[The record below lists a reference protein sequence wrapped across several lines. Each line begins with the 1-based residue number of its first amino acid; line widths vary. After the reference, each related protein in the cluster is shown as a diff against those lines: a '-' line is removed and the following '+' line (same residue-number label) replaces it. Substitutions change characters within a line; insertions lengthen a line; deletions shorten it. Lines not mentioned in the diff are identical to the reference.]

1 MENLRLSKD
10 SRPHLRAITLRAS
23 PLGPGNCRVTILEE
37 SIIYLLAAIISVPIS
52 KRLGFGS
59 VLGYLCA
66 GILIGPFGFGF
77 IHEPEHILHF
87 AELGVVFLLFI
98 IGLELKPSRLW
109 IMRKMVFGLGT
120 AQVVV
125 SAAVIAV
132 LAWFYGLE
140 TGTSI
145 VIGLILALSS
155 TAFVLQMLAEKRQLS
170 TQYGRAAFSIL
181 LLQDL
186 AVIPLIALLPLLG
199 ARVGVTSGFDVA
211 EIALVIGT
219 MALLIVGGRLV
230 LKPVLYTV
238 AAAGIPELFTATAL
252 LVVIG
257 SALLMDFA
265 GMSMVLGAFLAGML
279 LADSEYRH
287 QLEADIAP
295 FKGLLLGL
303 FFIAVGM
310 SVNVNLLLEMPGR
323 ILLFVA
329 GIMAS
334 KAIVLVVLARLF
346 GMCDR
351 RNALSLA
358 AVMSQGGE
366 FAFVLFALAARERL
380 VPLELIDE
388 LILAVAVSMLLTPFV
403 YLLNERFSSRLGS
416 PESPRFDDIPE
427 EDHEVIIAGFGRVG
441 QIVGRLLQS
450 INKPFTALEIDSS
463 QVDIVRRYGNSV
475 HFGDAARSR
484 RKQGENTRPGHGRHG
499 DLTAHRRD
507 RKAPVPEPQDH
518 RARTQPPA
526 RSQAHGRG
534 RPPYLPRYAVI
545 ESRDGRKRADLA
557 RIRCER
563 GAPHIRHV
571 PGSGREAAG
580 RAIRAAGL
588 GGEADPV
595 REGRREG
602 TRVHPRTGPAAPALT
617 ARTTADGRAATHRY
631 PKRDD
636 LAW

>member
-1 MENLRLSKD
+1 
-10 SRPHLRAITLRAS
+10 
-23 PLGPGNCRVTILEE
+23 VTILQE

-52 KRLGFGS
+52 KRLGSGS

-98 IGLELKPSRLW
+98 IGLELKPARLW

-120 AQVVV
+120 AQVLV
-125 SAAVIAV
+125 SAALIAV

-140 TGTSI
+140 AQTSI
-145 VIGLILALSS
+145 VVGLILALSS
-155 TAFVLQMLAEKRQLS
+155 TAFVLQMLAEKKQLS
-170 TQYGRAAFSIL
+170 TQFGRAAFSIL

-199 ARVGVTSGFDVA
+199 ARAGLDSGFDPV
-211 EIALVIGT
+211 EVGMMIGT
-219 MALLIVGGRLV
+219 LVLLIVGGRLA
-230 LKPVLYTV
+230 LKPVLSTV

-257 SALLMDFA
+257 SALLMEFA
-265 GMSMVLGAFLAGML
+265 GMSMVLGAFIAGML

-310 SVNVNLLLEMPGR
+310 SVNIGLLLDIPGR
-323 ILLFVA
+323 IMLLVA
-329 GIMAS
+329 GLMVS
-334 KAIVLVVLARLF
+334 KAVVLIVLARLF

-351 RNALSLA
+351 RNAFSLA

-380 VPLELIDE
+380 VPAGVIDE

-403 YLLNERFSSRLGS
+403 YLLNERFSAKLGKAEA
-416 PESPRFDDIPE
+416 PQFDDIPE
-427 EDHEVIIAGFGRVG
+427 EEHEVIIAGFGRVG

-475 HFGDAARSR
+475 HFGDAAR
-484 RKQGENTRPGHGRHG
+484 
-499 DLTAHRRD
+499 
-507 RKAPVPEPQDH
+507 PEV
-518 RARTQPPA
+518 
-526 RSQAHGRG
+526 
-534 RPPYLPRYAVI
+534 L
-545 ESRDGRKRADLA
+545 
-557 RIRCER
+557 
-563 GAPHIRHV
+563 
-571 PGSGREAAG
+571 
-580 RAIRAAGL
+580 RAAG
-588 GGEADPV
+588 
-595 REGRREG
+595 
-602 TRVHPRTGPAAPALT
+602 AAHAKILVL
-617 ARTTADGRAATHRY
+617 ATADMETSLHIAETAKRQFPNLTIIARAHNRRHAH
-631 PKRDD
+631 KLMDVGVDKIFRDTLLSSLAMGESVLAKLGFDDNDVRHVSDTFRDADEKLLMEQYAMHESEEKLIQSARDAARELESILEQD
-636 LAW
+636 LRRQG

>member
-1 MENLRLSKD
+1 MTFLQ
-10 SRPHLRAITLRAS
+10 
-23 PLGPGNCRVTILEE
+23 E

-98 IGLELKPSRLW
+98 IGLELKPARLW

-120 AQVVV
+120 AQVLV

-132 LAWFYGLE
+132 LAWLYGLE
-140 TGTSI
+140 AQTS
-145 VIGLILALSS
+145 VVVGLILALSS
-155 TAFVLQMLAEKRQLS
+155 TAFVLQMLAEKKQLN
-170 TQYGRAAFSIL
+170 TQFGRAAFSIL

-199 ARVGVTSGFDVA
+199 ARAGLDSGFDPV
-211 EIALVIGT
+211 EVGMMIGT
-219 MALLIVGGRLV
+219 LVLLIVGGRLA
-230 LKPVLYTV
+230 LKPVLSTV

-257 SALLMDFA
+257 SALLMEFA
-265 GMSMVLGAFLAGML
+265 GMSMVLGAFIAGML

-310 SVNVNLLLEMPGR
+310 SVNISLLLDIPGR
-323 ILLFVA
+323 IMLLVA
-329 GIMAS
+329 GLMVS
-334 KAIVLVVLARLF
+334 KAVVLIVLARLF

-351 RNALSLA
+351 PNALSLA

-380 VPLELIDE
+380 VPAGVIDE

-403 YLLNERFSSRLGS
+403 YLLNERFSAKLGKAEA
-416 PESPRFDDIPE
+416 PQFDDIPE
-427 EDHEVIIAGFGRVG
+427 EEHEVIIAGFGRVG

-475 HFGDAARSR
+475 HFGDAAR
-484 RKQGENTRPGHGRHG
+484 
-499 DLTAHRRD
+499 
-507 RKAPVPEPQDH
+507 PEV
-518 RARTQPPA
+518 
-526 RSQAHGRG
+526 
-534 RPPYLPRYAVI
+534 L
-545 ESRDGRKRADLA
+545 
-557 RIRCER
+557 
-563 GAPHIRHV
+563 
-571 PGSGREAAG
+571 
-580 RAIRAAGL
+580 RAAGATHAKIL
-588 GGEADPV
+588 VLA
-595 REGRREG
+595 
-602 TRVHPRTGPAAPALT
+602 
-617 ARTTADGRAATHRY
+617 TADMETSLHIAETAKRQFPNLTIIARAHNRRHAH
-631 PKRDD
+631 KLMDIGVDKIFRDTLLSSLAMGESVLAKLGFDDTDVRHVSDTFRDADEKLLMEQYAMHESEEKLIQSAKDAARELESILEQD
-636 LAW
+636 LRRQG

>member
-1 MENLRLSKD
+1 
-10 SRPHLRAITLRAS
+10 
-23 PLGPGNCRVTILEE
+23 VTILQE

-98 IGLELKPSRLW
+98 IGLELKPARLW

-120 AQVVV
+120 AQVLV
-125 SAAVIAV
+125 SAALIAV

-140 TGTSI
+140 AQTSI
-145 VIGLILALSS
+145 VVGLILALSS
-155 TAFVLQMLAEKRQLS
+155 TAFVLQMLAEKKQLS
-170 TQYGRAAFSIL
+170 TQFGRAAFSIL

-199 ARVGVTSGFDVA
+199 ARAGLDSGFDPV
-211 EIALVIGT
+211 EVGMMIGT
-219 MALLIVGGRLV
+219 LVLLIVGGRLA
-230 LKPVLYTV
+230 LKPVLSTV

-257 SALLMDFA
+257 SALLMEFA
-265 GMSMVLGAFLAGML
+265 GMSMVLGAFIAGML

-310 SVNVNLLLEMPGR
+310 SVNIGLLLDIPGR
-323 ILLFVA
+323 IMLLVA
-329 GIMAS
+329 GLMVS
-334 KAIVLVVLARLF
+334 KAVVLIVLARLF

-380 VPLELIDE
+380 VPAGVIDE

-403 YLLNERFSSRLGS
+403 YLLNERVGAKLGKAEA
-416 PESPRFDDIPE
+416 PQFDDIPE
-427 EDHEVIIAGFGRVG
+427 EEHEVIIAGFGRVG

-475 HFGDAARSR
+475 HFGDAAR
-484 RKQGENTRPGHGRHG
+484 
-499 DLTAHRRD
+499 
-507 RKAPVPEPQDH
+507 PEV
-518 RARTQPPA
+518 
-526 RSQAHGRG
+526 
-534 RPPYLPRYAVI
+534 L
-545 ESRDGRKRADLA
+545 
-557 RIRCER
+557 
-563 GAPHIRHV
+563 
-571 PGSGREAAG
+571 
-580 RAIRAAGL
+580 RAAG
-588 GGEADPV
+588 
-595 REGRREG
+595 
-602 TRVHPRTGPAAPALT
+602 AAHAKILVL
-617 ARTTADGRAATHRY
+617 ATADMETSLHIAETAKRQFPNLTIIARAHNRRHAH
-631 PKRDD
+631 KLMDVGVDKIFRDTLLSSLAMGESVLVNLGFDDNDVRHVSDTFRDADEKLLMEQYAMHESEEKLIQSARDAARELESILEQD
-636 LAW
+636 LRRQG